1 MNSKHRQLFRF
12 TKSSVVVILSVV
24 AIYHLHTFVNREGTF
39 DFVQINVPSD
49 SEPHSPFNTVSL
61 DLQID
66 EAISA
71 TRPVLSSEIE
81 SLSRQGEF
89 QRAKDKLLD
98 RALDAVAAADNEA
111 LAFQLSEL
119 GELALLQGDLGMAEV
134 YLQEALELYDENGD
148 EVAVAGIHLQK
159 GRLHLFARKRARV
172 ASDAYDQLLISRWK
186 ISKGR
191 FSETEGPLR
200 KIVADNLE
208 LNRYSAAASAYETLF
223 SGYGKDGLI
232 EQALTAGVDAIK
244 LYAASG
250 HKPQVDRLLGLLKQ
264 QGYSDFESNQLSVE
278 IAQYYRE
285 YEASVQAIGAARD
298 YAQLYNQLS
307 SKGDALQAW
316 RFRRQAE
323 QSLSSVNKRA
333 RYRRQPDVLVELY
346 RSNWSMD
353 SAITSLQKASEVYSR
368 YGMDDGVQRSRK
380 LREQIF

>member
-24 AIYHLHTFVNREGTF
+24 AIYHLHTFINREGTF

-191 FSETEGPLR
+191 FSDCL
-200 KIVADNLE
+200 
-208 LNRYSAAASAYETLF
+208 
-223 SGYGKDGLI
+223 
-232 EQALTAGVDAIK
+232 
-244 LYAASG
+244 LYTS
-250 HKPQVDRLLGLLKQ
+250 PSPRDRG
-264 QGYSDFESNQLSVE
+264 
-278 IAQYYRE
+278 
-285 YEASVQAIGAARD
+285 
-298 YAQLYNQLS
+298 
-307 SKGDALQAW
+307 
-316 RFRRQAE
+316 
-323 QSLSSVNKRA
+323 
-333 RYRRQPDVLVELY
+333 
-346 RSNWSMD
+346 
-353 SAITSLQKASEVYSR
+353 
-368 YGMDDGVQRSRK
+368 
-380 LREQIF
+380 